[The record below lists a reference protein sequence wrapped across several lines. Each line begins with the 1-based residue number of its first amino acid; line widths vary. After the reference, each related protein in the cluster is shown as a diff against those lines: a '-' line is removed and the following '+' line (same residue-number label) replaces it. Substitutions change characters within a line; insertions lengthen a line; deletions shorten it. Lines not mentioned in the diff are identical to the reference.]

1 MPTNR
6 KITEVEELSELFSN
20 SEIIL
25 LAEYIGTSVN
35 QLSELRKTLNNASA
49 SFRIT
54 KNTLAKLAVD
64 KANKSI
70 LSEQIKGPIGFVFS
84 NDEASSV
91 TKSIYE
97 FTEKNEVPFIVKI
110 GLLNDELVDEATL
123 IKLSKLP
130 SKEVLLSKL
139 IGNMNSPISNFVF
152 LMSANVRSFVNVLQ
166 SHIDQS
172 AKEEAPAEEP
182 KEEAPAE
189 EPKEEPN
196 KEEKK

>member
-25 LAEYIGTSVN
+25 LAEYIGTSVS

-64 KANKSI
+64 KGNRSI
-70 LSEQIKGPIGFVFS
+70 LSEQVKGPIGFVCS

-166 SHIDQS
+166 RHIDQS
-172 AKEEAPAEEP
+172 AKEEAPV
-182 KEEAPAE
+182 
-189 EPKEEPN
+189 EEPN
-196 KEEKK
+196 KEEK

>member
-6 KITEVEELSELFSN
+6 KIAEVEELSELFSN

-25 LAEYIGTSVN
+25 LAEYIGTSVG

-49 SFRIT
+49 SFRIA

-166 SHIDQS
+166 RHIDQS

-182 KEEAPAE
+182 KEEATADDNYKAAAAE
-189 EPKEEPN
+189 ER
-196 KEEKK
+196 